1 VKIAVVG
8 AGGVGGYFGAAL
20 SRAGH
25 EVRLLA
31 RGEHLAAI
39 RAGGLHVKDPAG
51 EWTASIMATDDPAE
65 LSPAELA
72 IVAVKSYSLA
82 EVAGIL
88 RGLAQTGAVVLPLLN
103 GVETFE
109 TLVRLGVP
117 PASVLC
123 GLAEI
128 SVDRTSPG
136 LITRRSD
143 FRRIVVGEH
152 SGGASPRSERIAAIL
167 RDSGAD
173 VRVSEN
179 VDIDLWAKL
188 VLMGTIAAVCGLA
201 RADIGAVRDAPLG
214 RKLFERA
221 AGEITAV
228 ARARGISLR
237 DGEERR
243 VLERVTAL
251 PAGFKP
257 SLLLDLERGGRNE
270 LDALSG
276 AVSRFGAESGV
287 PTPIHDTATAAFS
300 AASRMAAVRPAKAGP
315 A

>member
-1 VKIAVVG
+1 MKIAVVG

-39 RAGGLHVKDPAG
+39 RAGGLRVKDPAE
-51 EWTASIMATDDPAE
+51 EWTASVAATDDPAA
-65 LSPAELA
+65 LSPAEIG

-82 EVAGIL
+82 EVAEVL
-88 RGLAQTGAVVLPLLN
+88 RALARTGAVILPLLN

-117 PASVLC
+117 PPSVLC

-143 FRRIVVGEH
+143 FRRIVVGER
-152 SGGASPRSERIAAIL
+152 SGGSSQRAEGIAAIL

-173 VRVSEN
+173 VRVSDS
-179 VDIDLWAKL
+179 VIVDLWAKL
-188 VLMGTIAAVCGLA
+188 VLMGTIAAACGLA
-201 RADIGAVRDAPLG
+201 RTNIGAVRQAPLG

-221 AGEITAV
+221 AAEIIAV

-237 DGEERR
+237 EDEQRR
-243 VLERVTAL
+243 VLDRVTAL

-300 AASRMAAVRPAKAGP
+300 AASGVTAEAAEAGP